1 MDTKELMIGNYVLRH
16 TGEIT
21 KVLEVLTS
29 MVRIKAEGYNS
40 IKSITIPSRSISP
53 IILTEED
60 LLKLGFE
67 KYFTN
72 KFYNKSILITNKPN
86 NYKLLPNE
94 WLINKECIIN
104 YVHELQ
110 NYYYLHTKEHLEY
123 DFTK

>member
-1 MDTKELMIGNYVLRH
+1 METKELMIGNYVLRH

-53 IILTEED
+53 IILTEEH

-67 KYFTN
+67 TLVDKFFFCGFSYIKKRGK
-72 KFYNKSILITNKPN
+72 KFYGGKV
-86 NYKLLPNE
+86 LLT
-94 WLINKECIIN
+94 

-110 NYYYLHTKEHLEY
+110 NYYYLHTKEHLYY